1 MEVHNEEILLNLPVC
16 LNSENPADTAL
27 VTEGTGWDFLN
38 VFSLALHFASLGAYN
53 VEIYYHENLKYLLF
67 LHLHKSPK
75 YIICLF
81 EIRMY
86 AKSKASNR
94 TDV

>member
-1 MEVHNEEILLNLPVC
+1 MFMKVHNEEILLNLPVC
-16 LNSENPADTAL
+16 LNSENPAAL
-27 VTEGTGWDFLN
+27 ETEGTGWDFLN

-53 VEIYYHENLKYLLF
+53 VEIYYHENLKYLLV

-75 YIICLF
+75 YIIRLF

-86 AKSKASNR
+86 GKPKASNR